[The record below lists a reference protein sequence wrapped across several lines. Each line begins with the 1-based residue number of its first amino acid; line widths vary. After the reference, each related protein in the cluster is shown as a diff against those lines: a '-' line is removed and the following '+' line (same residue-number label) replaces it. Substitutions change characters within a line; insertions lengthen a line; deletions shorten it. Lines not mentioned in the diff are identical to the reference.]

1 MTIREKMFTVI
12 IATALVLFTV
22 SILMFTGVYDDLIF
36 LRKTQAGTEP
46 VNPTAIDRL
55 TIAAQESFKV
65 KEKFQTVDILEEH
78 KEYANAEKVLN
89 NILETDSA
97 SKAKQ
102 EIQIAKEGII
112 LRLAR
117 NSFKAGW
124 ADKAVAGYERY
135 LAMVPEDYDVQGEF
149 AGVLLTAGRKDDS
162 IAQYQKLTQ
171 IEADRVQWWLS
182 LASAAT
188 SGYDGNAED
197 KQKYLVI
204 AQDALDKALSIEE
217 SPQVYNKLAQ
227 LSYWQGKPDQALEYL
242 RKNPLP
248 DLTKPKSCIIF
259 AAAITSGAKHTKEEA
274 AYLTALAGKAL
285 VMPDSSVELLGAL
298 ARAMSQLKGTPLA
311 VKLFE
316 KAVAKY
322 PSGQNIRLELANLLH
337 NTGNYAQAEKHYE
350 ILFEAT
356 KVPE

>member
-1 MTIREKMFTVI
+1 MTVREKMFTVI
-12 IATALVLFTV
+12 IATALILFTV

-36 LRKTQAGTEP
+36 LRKVQGNTEP
-46 VNPTAIDRL
+46 VSPAAIDRL
-55 TIAAQESFKV
+55 TIAAQESFEV

-78 KEYANAEKVLN
+78 KQYANAEKVLN

-97 SKAKQ
+97 SKSKQ
-102 EIQIAKEGII
+102 EIKIAKEGII

-124 ADKAVAGYERY
+124 TDKSVAGYEQY

-171 IEADRVQWWLS
+171 IEADQVQWWVS

-204 AQDALDKALSIEE
+204 ARDALDKALSLEE
-217 SPQVYNKLAQ
+217 SPHIYNKLAQ
-227 LSYWQGKPDQALEYL
+227 LSYWQDKPNQALEYL

-248 DLTKPKSCIIF
+248 DLTEPKSCIVF

-274 AYLTALAGKAL
+274 AYVTALAGKVLAL
-285 VMPDSSVELLGAL
+285 PDSSSELLGAL
-298 ARAMSQLKGTPLA
+298 ARAMSQLKKTPLA
-311 VKLFE
+311 INLFE
-316 KAVAKY
+316 KMVANH
-322 PSGQNIRLELANLLH
+322 PSDQNIRLELANLLH

-350 ILFEAT
+350 VLFEAT
-356 KVPE
+356 KGPR